1 MRKHCLL
8 SISSIYVLPTLVSGT
23 HFPISKYMGKNIFTE
38 WYNSAR
44 ISIGTPGIA
53 KIDEYPERTKL
64 RIAYD
69 PPGLVSGNHVGFFL
83 LQKFINE
90 IYIYDTKNLHKK
102 FDPPFRVFFFFRK
115 FIHFTDARRP
125 LQTDRRTLVQNCY
138 RRMRS
143 AQWHNLVQKGWTWW
157 IQNCQERMLCA
168 KDLGPNLFRKAGGT
182 NRPFRC

>member
-38 WYNSAR
+38 NSAR

-90 IYIYDTKNLHKK
+90 IYIYDTKK
-102 FDPPFRVFFFFRK
+102 
-115 FIHFTDARRP
+115 
-125 LQTDRRTLVQNCY
+125 
-138 RRMRS
+138 S
-143 AQWHNLVQKGWTWW
+143 AQKNL
-157 IQNCQERMLCA
+157 IHI
-168 KDLGPNLFRKAGGT
+168 
-182 NRPFRC
+182 